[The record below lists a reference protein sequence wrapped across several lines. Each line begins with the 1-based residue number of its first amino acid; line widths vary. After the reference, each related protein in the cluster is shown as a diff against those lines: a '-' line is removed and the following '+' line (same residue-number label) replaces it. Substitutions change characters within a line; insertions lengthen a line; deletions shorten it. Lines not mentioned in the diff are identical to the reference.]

1 MTQDGRTQGRAI
13 LLEVIRRFGS
23 NEDRWPQ
30 EARERAAFARAL
42 LSGVQPMVPEPSP
55 PIAGGLAGELQQ
67 AEDAYRSYLA
77 RHGSGPDYDPRI
89 ADQLARRVA
98 DLRRELERRRRRE
111 ATRRTR
117 RQAAGREW
125 GGAVAPAGPS

>member
-13 LLEVIRRFGS
+13 LLEVIRQYGS
-23 NEDRWPQ
+23 NEARWPQ

-42 LSGVQPMVPEPSP
+42 LSGVQPPVPDP
-55 PIAGGLAGELQQ
+55 PPTGSLAEELQR
-67 AEDAYRSYLA
+67 AEQAYRSYLA
-77 RHGSGPDYDPRI
+77 RHGSGPDYDPLI

-111 ATRRTR
+111 AARRAR

-125 GGAVAPAGPS
+125 GGVVVPGGPS